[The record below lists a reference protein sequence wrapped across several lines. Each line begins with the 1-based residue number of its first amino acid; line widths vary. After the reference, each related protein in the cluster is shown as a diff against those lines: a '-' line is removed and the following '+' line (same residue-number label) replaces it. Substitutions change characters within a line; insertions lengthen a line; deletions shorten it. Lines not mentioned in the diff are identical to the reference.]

1 MTPITTK
8 TTTKTTTSTTT
19 TTTTTTTTKTTT
31 TSTTTSTTVF
41 KSDSIIKAIE
51 NKITN
56 EVISSVDWVL
66 MFQITKEVEPGKF
79 LDKRWIAN
87 LKKGYHGP
95 RVFQRYNTFDSDVD
109 MTFHIRDNDF
119 KDLADGKLDPLGA
132 LISGK
137 IKYDG
142 SLEKQ

>member
-1 MTPITTK
+1 MG
-8 TTTKTTTSTTT
+8 TTST
-19 TTTTTTTTKTTT
+19 
-31 TSTTTSTTVF
+31 STVF
-41 KSDSIIKAIE
+41 KSDSIIQAIE

-87 LKKGYHGP
+87 LKKGDAHGP
-95 RVFQRYNTFDSDVD
+95 RVFQLYNTSDSDVD

-137 IKYDG
+137 IK
-142 SLEKQ
+142 